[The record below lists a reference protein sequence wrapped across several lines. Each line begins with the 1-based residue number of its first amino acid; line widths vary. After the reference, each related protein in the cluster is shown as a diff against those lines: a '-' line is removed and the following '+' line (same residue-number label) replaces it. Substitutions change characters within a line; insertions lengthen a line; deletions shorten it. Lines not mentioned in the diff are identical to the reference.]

1 MLTLIEQHRLG
12 KKTTVDWMY
21 MILFNMYDNF
31 RKLKYDWYGRFFF
44 FFFLA
49 FRKSV
54 NYFSSVKEMNS
65 YIIFT
70 LAVSRELDEF
80 SVFYDFFYPI
90 GDKMDVN
97 FPSSFGKFV
106 PWWASVLP
114 FGPMAD
120 SGPPLPH
127 ICPLLLTCSLLGWW
141 PQKAAENARAN
152 QASPLTSSYSTF

>member
-1 MLTLIEQHRLG
+1 
-12 KKTTVDWMY
+12 MY

-44 FFFLA
+44 LFVFFLA

-80 SVFYDFFYPI
+80 SVFYDFFFYPI

-106 PWWASVLP
+106 P
-114 FGPMAD
+114 
-120 SGPPLPH
+120 
-127 ICPLLLTCSLLGWW
+127 
-141 PQKAAENARAN
+141 
-152 QASPLTSSYSTF
+152 